1 MKKKRGSEMNTM
13 YQLHLEELLAEFDQY
28 VLEHPGFAQR
38 IPHDAQIVFVD
49 EQDSDFSRWS
59 VQTFGSPLPH
69 DDIPDRPIVYIEV
82 GELVPRRS
90 RLKSPRLIS
99 SIPSYAFS

>member
-1 MKKKRGSEMNTM
+1 MKTM
-13 YQLHLEELLAEFDQY
+13 YQLRFEELLAEFDQY

-49 EQDSDFSRWS
+49 EQDSGFSRWS

-69 DDIPDRPIVYIEV
+69 DDIPDRPIVYVEV

-99 SIPSYAFS
+99 SIPSYAFA

>member
-1 MKKKRGSEMNTM
+1 MNTM
-13 YQLHLEELLAEFDQY
+13 YQLHFEELLAEFDQY
-28 VLEHPGFAQR
+28 VWEHPDFAQR
-38 IPHDAQIVFVD
+38 IPNDAQIVFVD
-49 EQDSDFSRWS
+49 ERDPDFSRWS

-69 DDIPDRPIVYIEV
+69 DDIPDRPVVYIEV

-99 SIPSYAFS
+99 SIPSYTFA

>member
-13 YQLHLEELLAEFDQY
+13 YQLHFEELLAEFDQY

-38 IPHDAQIVFVD
+38 IPHDVQIVFVD
-49 EQDSDFSRWS
+49 KQDPDFSRWS

-69 DDIPDRPIVYIEV
+69 DDIPNRPVVYVEV

-99 SIPSYAFS
+99 SIPSYAFA